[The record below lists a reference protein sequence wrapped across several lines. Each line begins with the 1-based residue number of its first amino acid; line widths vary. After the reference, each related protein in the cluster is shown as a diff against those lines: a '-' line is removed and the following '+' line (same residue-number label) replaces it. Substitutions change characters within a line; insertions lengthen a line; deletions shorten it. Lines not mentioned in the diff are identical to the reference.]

1 MLAFGCALL
10 HNTECVMNQQSKAIG
25 KVQSNSFQVLMESA
39 KHEEMGKKSNS
50 SYKCLQGQDAPR
62 TSYILIYSI

>member
-10 HNTECVMNQQSKAIG
+10 HNTECGMNQQSKAIG

-50 SYKCLQGQDAPR
+50 S
-62 TSYILIYSI
+62 